1 MVISFSGAPGSG
13 KSTAAKA
20 LAQKLG
26 WPRYY
31 IGGILRDIA
40 AQTGMTLAE
49 ITKRGET
56 DFSVDRE
63 IDEYQADLG
72 KKEDNFVIEGR
83 TSWYFIARSVKIYL
97 DVDLDEG
104 VKRIHNELL
113 KENNRNEGYGLK
125 SVEDVKATVLKRIE
139 SDKKRY
145 GQYYGF
151 DVYDPKN
158 YEMCIDTTKLTRQ
171 QTFNRILKFV
181 NLKIKEQTKAG
192 KPAGSNQQQTE
203 KLKNDRKRV

>member
-1 MVISFSGAPGSG
+1 LVVEFLMVISFSGAPGSG
-13 KSTAAKA
+13 KSTAAKT
-20 LAQKLG
+20 LAAKLG

-31 IGGILRDIA
+31 IGGILREIA

-49 ITKRGET
+49 ITERAET

-63 IDEYQADLG
+63 IDEYQQNLG
-72 KKEDNFVIEGR
+72 KTEDNFVIEGR
-83 TSWYFIARSVKIYL
+83 TSWYFIPQSIKIYL

-104 VKRIHNELL
+104 VKRIHNELA
-113 KENNRNEGYGLK
+113 KENNRNEGNGLK
-125 SVEDVKATVLKRIE
+125 SIEDVKRTVLKRIE

-158 YEMCIDTTKLTRQ
+158 YDLCIDTTKLTRQ
-171 QTFNRILKFV
+171 QTFVKILKFV
-181 NLKIKEQTKAG
+181 NSKIKAQKKPVIRG
-192 KPAGSNQQQTE
+192 KKTAGSP
-203 KLKNDRKRV
+203 K

>member
-1 MVISFSGAPGSG
+1 
-13 KSTAAKA
+13 
-20 LAQKLG
+20 
-26 WPRYY
+26 
-31 IGGILRDIA
+31 
-40 AQTGMTLAE
+40 
-49 ITKRGET
+49 
-56 DFSVDRE
+56 
-63 IDEYQADLG
+63 
-72 KKEDNFVIEGR
+72 
-83 TSWYFIARSVKIYL
+83 VKIYL

-113 KENNRNEGYGLK
+113 KENNRNEGHDLK
-125 SVEDVKATVLKRIE
+125 SIEDVKATVLKRIE

-158 YEMCIDTTKLTRQ
+158 YNLCIDTTKLTRQ

-181 NLKIKEQTKAG
+181 NSKIKEQTKTG
-192 KPAGSNQQQTE
+192 KPAGSKQQQTE

>member
-13 KSTAAKA
+13 KSTAAKT
-20 LAQKLG
+20 LAAKLG

-31 IGGILRDIA
+31 IGGILREIA

-49 ITKRGET
+49 ITERAET

-63 IDEYQADLG
+63 IDEYQQNLG
-72 KKEDNFVIEGR
+72 KTEDNFVIEGR
-83 TSWYFIARSVKIYL
+83 TSWYFIPQSIKIYL

-104 VKRIHNELL
+104 VKRIHNELA
-113 KENNRNEGYGLK
+113 KENNRNEGNGLK
-125 SVEDVKATVLKRIE
+125 SIEDVKRTVLKRIE

-158 YEMCIDTTKLTRQ
+158 YDLCIDTTKLTRQ
-171 QTFNRILKFV
+171 QTFVKILKFV
-181 NLKIKEQTKAG
+181 NSKIKAQKKPVIRG
-192 KPAGSNQQQTE
+192 KKTAGSP
-203 KLKNDRKRV
+203 K